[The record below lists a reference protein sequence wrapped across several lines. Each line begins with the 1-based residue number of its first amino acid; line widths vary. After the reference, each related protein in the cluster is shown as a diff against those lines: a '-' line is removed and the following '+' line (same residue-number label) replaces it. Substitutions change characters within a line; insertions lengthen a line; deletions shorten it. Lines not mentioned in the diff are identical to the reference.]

1 MLFGPG
7 VPALMIENATS
18 AASCSTTRCSRGPLP
33 KVLYDP
39 AMSAITAITAW
50 KPAVPGVREV
60 LHGDFV
66 EHAYPPHTHDTW
78 TLFLVDAGAIRY
90 DLDRHERG
98 ADPAMVSVLP
108 PFVVHDGRPATS
120 RGYRTR
126 VIYLESETI
135 GEARIGPAV
144 DAPVLP
150 DKRLRTAVARLHGE
164 LGCPDETLAAETH
177 LAFITER
184 IRELLGERPNPDGQ
198 PPMPELAERARA
210 ILDARLFE
218 PVTMAALA
226 AALGSGPTQVARTFR
241 EAFGIRRIATSW
253 GGVSMPRDRI
263 LAGQPLADVAAEVG
277 FTDQAHLTRRFRHFL
292 GTTPGQFAGRARLPA

>member
-1 MLFGPG
+1 MGP
-7 VPALMIENATS
+7 
-18 AASCSTTRCSRGPLP
+18 TTLSSSIR
-33 KVLYDP
+33 
-39 AMSAITAITAW
+39 AW
-50 KPAVPGVREV
+50 KSLVPGVREV

-78 TLFLVDAGAIRY
+78 TLFVVDAGAIRY
-90 DLDRHERG
+90 DLDRQERA

-108 PFVVHDGRPATS
+108 PFVVHDGRPATT

-126 VIYLESETI
+126 VIYLEPEVI

-150 DKRLRTAVARLHGE
+150 DARLGAAVARLHGE
-164 LGCPDETLAAETH
+164 LGCVDETPAAETH

-184 IRELLGERPNPDGQ
+184 IRELLGDRYPMRQ
-198 PPMPELAERARA
+198 PPPLDLAERARA

-226 AALGSGPTQVARTFR
+226 TELGTGSTQVAREFR
-241 EAFGIRRIATSW
+241 EAFGIPPHRYVLGRRLDAA
-253 GGVSMPRDRI
+253 RDRI

-277 FTDQAHLTRRFRHFL
+277 FADQAHLTRRFRRFL